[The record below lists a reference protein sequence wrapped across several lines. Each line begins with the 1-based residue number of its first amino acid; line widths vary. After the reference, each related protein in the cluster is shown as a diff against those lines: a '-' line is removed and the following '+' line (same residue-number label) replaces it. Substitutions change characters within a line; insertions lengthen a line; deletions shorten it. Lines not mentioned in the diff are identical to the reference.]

1 MITNNNVIPEQESLY
16 DYLLVVNP
24 GTHINN
30 DVMALKRMIA
40 QELGINTTQFSQANI
55 SLFRSVFPVRFEDDF
70 VSLLDSIA
78 EKQSGFT
85 LYTSRF
91 DHFEQQPDKRT
102 IFINV
107 ANPKP
112 IVELHKRI
120 LQEFDIK
127 SNPYKP
133 HITLARGMNTREF
146 DQIYDHFYNQ
156 VFVRSFQC
164 KSFTLLRKPAAG
176 GQYET
181 VKEFFFGDEALRG
194 NEHTLFNYAA

>member
-30 DVMALKRMIA
+30 DVMALKRMVA
-40 QELGINTTQFSQANI
+40 QELGISNTQFSQANI

-70 VSLLDSIA
+70 VNLLDNIA
-78 EKQSGFT
+78 GKQSGFT

-91 DHFEQQPDKRT
+91 DHFEQQQDKRT

-112 IVELHKRI
+112 IVELHKKI

-127 SNPYKP
+127 STPYKP
-133 HITLARGMNTREF
+133 HITIARGMNTREF
-146 DQIYDHFYNQ
+146 DLVYDHFYNQ

-164 KSFTLLRKPAAG
+164 KSFTLLRKQAAG

>member
-30 DVMALKRMIA
+30 DVMALKRMVA
-40 QELGINTTQFSQANI
+40 QELGISNTQFSQANI

-70 VSLLDSIA
+70 VGLLDSIA
-78 EKQSGFT
+78 GKQSGFT

-91 DHFEQQPDKRT
+91 DHFEQQQDKRT

-127 SNPYKP
+127 TTPYKP
-133 HITLARGMNTREF
+133 HITIARGMNTREF
-146 DQIYDHFYNQ
+146 DQVYDRFYNQ

-176 GQYET
+176 GEYEM
-181 VKEFFFGDEALRG
+181 VKEFIFGDEAMRG
-194 NEHTLFNYAA
+194 SEPTLFNYAA

>member
-1 MITNNNVIPEQESLY
+1 MITNNNVIPEQELLY

-30 DVMALKRMIA
+30 DVMALKRMVA
-40 QELGINTTQFSQANI
+40 QELGISNTQFSQANI

-70 VSLLDSIA
+70 VNLLDNIA
-78 EKQSGFT
+78 GKQSGFT

-91 DHFEQQPDKRT
+91 DHFEQQQDKRT

-127 SNPYKP
+127 STPYKP
-133 HITLARGMNTREF
+133 HITIARGMNSREF
-146 DQIYDHFYNQ
+146 DLVYDRFYNQ

-194 NEHTLFNYAA
+194 HEHTLFNYAA

>member
-1 MITNNNVIPEQESLY
+1 MITNNNVIPEQELLY

-40 QELGINTTQFSQANI
+40 QELGIADTQFSQANI

-70 VSLLDSIA
+70 VNLLDNIA
-78 EKQSGFT
+78 GRQSGFT

-91 DHFEQQPDKRT
+91 DHFEQQQDKRT

-127 SNPYKP
+127 SSPYKP
-133 HITLARGMNTREF
+133 HITIARGMNTREF
-146 DQIYDHFYNQ
+146 DQVYDHFYNQ

-181 VKEFFFGDEALRG
+181 VKEFFFADEAVRG

>member
-40 QELGINTTQFSQANI
+40 QELGINNTQFSQANI

-70 VSLLDSIA
+70 VTLLDNIA
-78 EKQSGFT
+78 GRQSGFT

-91 DHFEQQPDKRT
+91 DHFEQQHDKRT

-127 SNPYKP
+127 TSPYKP
-133 HITLARGMNTREF
+133 HITIARGMNTREF
-146 DQIYDHFYNQ
+146 DQVYDHFYNQ

-181 VKEFFFGDEALRG
+181 VKEFFFGDEAQRG
-194 NEHTLFNYAA
+194 HEHTLFNYAA

>member
-1 MITNNNVIPEQESLY
+1 MHTNNNVITEQESLY

-30 DVMALKRMIA
+30 DVLAIKQMIA
-40 QELGINTTQFSQANI
+40 QELGLYNTRFSQANI
-55 SLFRSVFPVRFEDDF
+55 SLFRSVFPERFQDEF
-70 VSLLDSIA
+70 INLLDEIA
-78 EKQSGFT
+78 GKQSGFT

-91 DHFEQQPDKRT
+91 DHFQQQGDKRT
-102 IFINV
+102 LYINV

-120 LQEFDIK
+120 LQLFDIGTT
-127 SNPYKP
+127 PYKP
-133 HITLARGMNTREF
+133 HITIARGMNTREF
-146 DQIYDHFYNQ
+146 DQVYDHFYNQ

-176 GQYET
+176 GNYEV
-181 VKEFFFGDEALRG
+181 VKEFFFGDEESRAK
-194 NEHTLFNYAA
+194 EHTLFNYAA